1 MNNAA
6 KNIIK
11 PIATLDRKN
20 IPTLINIYEY
30 IMWNFPWNWIEILL
44 PLLWDST
51 VTIILVKFGTNLKI
65 FIYVQKLQ
73 DVLVLVIIKKFI
85 SLV

>member
-30 IMWNFPWNWIEILL
+30 IM
-44 PLLWDST
+44 
-51 VTIILVKFGTNLKI
+51 
-65 FIYVQKLQ
+65 
-73 DVLVLVIIKKFI
+73 
-85 SLV
+85 

>member
-1 MNNAA
+1 MKNAA

-73 DVLVLVIIKKFI
+73 DVLVVVIIKKFI